1 MIDKGET
8 MTSIN
13 PGRPEP
19 DEYLAYYGQYI
30 NRVPDGDILDLL
42 ARQLDATSNL
52 LAPLSPEQANFR
64 PKPDDWSITE
74 VVGHLADAER
84 VFAYRTLW
92 IARSDH
98 TPLPS
103 FDQDLFVAN
112 ANFSRRP
119 LADLL
124 DEFVAVRHA
133 TSALL
138 RTLDA
143 AAWLRKGIAADNP
156 ISVRALAYII
166 AGHELHH
173 VADFRQRY
181 NV

>member
-1 MIDKGET
+1 
-8 MTSIN
+8 MTPIN

-30 NRVPDGDILDLL
+30 KRVPDGNLFALL
-42 ARQLDATSNL
+42 AVQSENTCTL
-52 LAPLSPEQANFR
+52 LASLSPERANFR
-64 PKPDDWSITE
+64 PKPTDWNITE
-74 VVGHLADAER
+74 VVGHLADSER
-84 VFAYRTLW
+84 VFAYRALC
-92 IARSDH
+92 IARNNP

-112 ANFSRRP
+112 ANFANRP
-119 LADLL
+119 LATLL
-124 DEFVAVRHA
+124 DEFTTVRQA
-133 TSALL
+133 TLAFL
-138 RTLDA
+138 RTVEA
-143 AAWLRKGIAADNP
+143 EAWLRQGVAADHL